1 MLKALI
7 DKRSIMSR
15 VRAIATQ
22 ICESDAN
29 TLCPVL
35 NGALPFFN
43 DLMFAMPTNRA
54 WNIKPM
60 ISMSRRDNGE
70 KIPGTPTVYLH
81 PNLGPSDKIWII
93 ENIIDG
99 GSTIWQIKTQLQEF
113 GIENQRIAALLQ
125 RKRKDKKVLTI
136 PDQLGFTTDNPGWL
150 VGYGMDW
157 MGMYRNEPNI
167 SVLIKPVTEV
177 PKI

>member
-54 WNIKPM
+54 WNIKP
-60 ISMSRRDNGE
+60 IVAMSRTPSGE
-70 KIPGTPTVYLH
+70 RITGSPLVFLH
-81 PNLGPSDKIWII
+81 PDLHMSDKIWII
-93 ENIIDG
+93 EDIIDT
-99 GSTIWQIKTQLQEF
+99 GSTIRAIKRRLFEYGCQDLSST
-113 GIENQRIAALLQ
+113 ALIR
-125 RKRKDKKVLTI
+125 RKSERTNETATLI
-136 PDQLGFTTDNPGWL
+136 GFNTDNPGWL

-167 SVLIKPVTEV
+167 SVLIKPAAEV